1 MYQSTTAFGTLVQ
14 QDSRTFKCLLTYGE
28 TSITTVRSIKFTGGS
43 EGEDDFSLG
52 STMSQY
58 IEVTIPGKGLV
69 VEGTEMLLQIG
80 MDVNGKTE
88 YIPMGYF
95 TAGKPKKADDQITFT
110 AYDRMMNTERTF
122 SMNGTT
128 TNTVAVLKKIAEI
141 TGVPIVTTGLTAI
154 SMKVPKGYSCRE
166 VLSYAAQL
174 YGAFAVCNRIGQIEL
189 HTYVDSAYKIG
200 AGRYWGNFEH
210 NDYAFN
216 VTRMVCATGENKN
229 GTSISITAGS
239 GTRSI
244 SLSNP
249 FMTQA
254 VLNKIWH
261 LSKTSPICQVH

>member
-1 MYQSTTAFGTLVQ
+1 
-14 QDSRTFKCLLTYGE
+14 
-28 TSITTVRSIKFTGGS
+28 
-43 EGEDDFSLG
+43 
-52 STMSQY
+52 
-58 IEVTIPGKGLV
+58 
-69 VEGTEMLLQIG
+69 
-80 MDVNGKTE
+80 
-88 YIPMGYF
+88 
-95 TAGKPKKADDQITFT
+95 
-110 AYDRMMNTERTF
+110 
-122 SMNGTT
+122 MNGTT

-166 VLSYAAQL
+166 VLSYVAQL

-254 VLNKIWH
+254 VLNKILASFQKFLLYARYIENAGRSPTGSLGYPDRNRSVWETH
-261 LSKTSPICQVH
+261 IRFLS